1 MWFRPLPRKILS
13 SFECLSPTLEDVQHG
28 DVLTSNCWLLELEKF
43 IADKSN
49 NKTWF
54 SNSSVSEKN
63 EFEMVHPAWWHI
75 SWCILNYLRWEVF
88 RLYTKK
94 VFNCCQ
100 LSVICVKRTDSRI
113 INRGKRRKKFWNV
126 VFLQASIRINR
137 SSIDQRKWGILIFCN
152 FLIASKKFFT
162 IHHHGTET
170 EPKP

>member
-1 MWFRPLPRKILS
+1 MWFRTLPRKIFS

-43 IADKSN
+43 IANKSN
-49 NKTWF
+49 NKAWF

-100 LSVICVKRTDSRI
+100 S
-113 INRGKRRKKFWNV
+113 
-126 VFLQASIRINR
+126 R
-137 SSIDQRKWGILIFCN
+137 SSALSALTAELSIVASAVKNSETSFSCKQVFELIDHRLTNGNEGF
-152 FLIASKKFFT
+152 
-162 IHHHGTET
+162 
-170 EPKP
+170 